1 MSKNLLNRL
10 ESEVLI
16 LDGAMGT
23 MFQLRGMKSGACPE
37 ELNLSDPGLVKEVH
51 SEYVRAGVDII
62 LANTFC
68 GNRGKLGEYGLDK
81 KVHEINFKGVK
92 IAREAADGRCFVGGS
107 IGPLGSF
114 IEPHGDM
121 TFDEAYDIYKEQIS
135 ACVDGGADFLAFET
149 FSDIMAIKAAIIAA
163 GDVTDI
169 PKFAMMTFQ
178 DDLRT
183 VTGVEPESACVTLE
197 SLGADVVGVNC
208 GLGPEG
214 LLEIAKRMGKVS
226 GKMLVFQPNAGLPQL
241 KGNET
246 FYPATPRNISEYA
259 KRFVREGVNVFGGC
273 CGTTPDHMK
282 AIVREIKGLKPIK
295 RRPPRVTL
303 VSSTR
308 KVVSIGGESLPVKI
322 GERINPTGKKRLSA
336 ELKEGKTLLIRDE
349 AVSQVKEG
357 ADILD
362 INVGCPGIDE
372 AEMMRRAV
380 LTVQRVAD
388 IPIMID
394 SNNYKALEAGL
405 KAANGKVIINSVSG
419 EKKSLDAVLPL
430 AKRYGAA
437 ILGLTLDERGIPG
450 TGEDR
455 YKIAERILKEAK
467 GYGIHED
474 DLIIDCLTLT
484 ISAKQDQALETLKCI
499 RMIKEKLG
507 LSTVL
512 GVSNI
517 SFGLPN
523 RSLLNS
529 AFLSMALGAGLDAA
543 IINTSDT
550 QVIRLCNASAVLI
563 NKDKRGERYIERHA
577 IGVQE
582 LESEGIRELGG
593 EEVNSSAPQLHN
605 SCKDRLFQGIL
616 EGDKENILTLV
627 EEVLKSG
634 IKPME
639 ISDNV
644 LIPALTEVGD
654 RFDKKRL
661 FLPQM
666 ILSAETMEKAFTR
679 IKKELKE
686 ENLSYAGKVVMAT
699 VEGDIHDIGKNIVIT
714 LIKNHGFEVIDLG
727 KGISAVE
734 IVQQALDLGADMVGL
749 SALMTTTMLEM
760 EKVVKG
766 FEGIKKRPYIMIG
779 GAVVTQGYADEIG
792 ADAYAKDA
800 MEAVVKTKKML
811 KC

>member
-1 MSKNLLNRL
+1 MNKNLLNRL

-23 MFQLRGMKSGACPE
+23 MFQLRGMKPGACPE

-51 SEYVRAGVDII
+51 GEYVRAGVDII

-303 VSSTR
+303 ISSTR

-349 AVSQVKEG
+349 AVSQVEEG

-372 AEMMRRAV
+372 AEMMRKAV

-437 ILGLTLDERGIPG
+437 ILGLTLDEKGIPG

-455 YKIAERILKEAK
+455 YEIAERILKEAK
-467 GYGIHED
+467 GYGIPEED
-474 DLIIDCLTLT
+474 IIIDCLTLT

-507 LSTVL
+507 ISTVL

-550 QVIRLCNASAVLI
+550 RVIRLCNASAVLI

-582 LESEGIRELGG
+582 LESEG
-593 EEVNSSAPQLHN
+593 VNSSTPQLNN
-605 SCKDRLFQGIL
+605 SYKDRLFQGIL

-627 EEVLKSG
+627 EEALKSG
-634 IKPME
+634 LKPME

-779 GAVVTQGYADEIG
+779 GAVVTQKYADEIG

-800 MEAVVKTKKML
+800 MEAVVKTKKLL